1 MSEQRFTRI
10 TIHSTTTYHSE
21 QQAAEYSRVE
31 VEVLRHLSEAG
42 VLPGMQAV
50 GEEVRYSDDDITILR
65 RVRRLYEDLGV
76 NLEGV
81 EVILRLHARLE
92 ALQRELEQYKK
103 SPQ

>member
-31 VEVLRHLSEAG
+31 VQILRQLSEAG
-42 VLPGMQAV
+42 VLPGIQAV
-50 GEEVRYSDDDITILR
+50 DDEVRYSDDDITILR

-81 EVILRLHARLE
+81 EIILRLHARLE
-92 ALQRELEQYKK
+92 ALQHELAQYKK
-103 SPQ
+103 LQQ